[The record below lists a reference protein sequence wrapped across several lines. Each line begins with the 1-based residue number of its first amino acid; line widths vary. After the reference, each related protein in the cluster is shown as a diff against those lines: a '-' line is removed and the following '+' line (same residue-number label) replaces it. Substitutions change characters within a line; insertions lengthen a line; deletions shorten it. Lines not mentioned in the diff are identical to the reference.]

1 MPLMKSSQID
11 QGSGSRVCRLAT
23 AIAGLSLLVAS
34 CALVVAD
41 GSESTSDATT
51 TSLRSSTTRASPSTI
66 ESSTTTSQAHPAA
79 VLHVGPNST
88 AAGDGS
94 IDRPFNELA
103 VALQSL
109 EAGQTLIV
117 HGGTYTEQIKLNDLG
132 VGTADEPIVVRAAD
146 GEVPLVVGLLWL
158 SGLEHWMIEGINV
171 TWDDERNSSNQ
182 HMVKLDD
189 GQNWRFSDAEIWG
202 ARSFAAILV
211 SGLPENFELSGLY
224 VHDTLPA
231 NARNQDHL
239 IYLNSGTHGGL
250 IERNLLVG
258 SENGRAI
265 KIGPEA
271 PDGDW
276 VGNLLIRFNTMVDNR
291 GPSNVQFA
299 WRTTGVTLEN
309 NLMVGA
315 LADRANVT
323 TFELT
328 GGSNLVRNNAGWDSI
343 GVLEPH
349 INLADGGGNVH
360 ADPMFTDD
368 GTYRPTNPALKN
380 FGYLAPNG

>member
-1 MPLMKSSQID
+1 MD
-11 QGSGSRVCRLAT
+11 QRSCSRPFRRAI
-23 AIAGLSLLVAS
+23 AIAGFSLLAAS
-34 CALVVAD
+34 CAFVDVE
-41 GSESTSDATT
+41 GSDATSEALT
-51 TSLRSSTTRASPSTI
+51 TSGRSSTTHAASSI
-66 ESSTTTSQAHPAA
+66 VESSTTTAIKVPAA
-79 VLHVGPNST
+79 TVLHVDPSSA

-109 EAGQTLIV
+109 TAGQTLIV
-117 HGGTYTEQIKLNDLG
+117 HGGTYTEQIKLRDIG
-132 VGTADEPIVVRAAD
+132 VGTVDEPIVVRAAD
-146 GEVPLVVGLLWL
+146 GELPLIVGLLWL
-158 SGLEHWMIEGINV
+158 SGLEHWTIEGINV
-171 TWDDERNSSNQ
+171 TWDDKRNSNDQ
-182 HMVKLDD
+182 HMVKLD
-189 GQNWRFSDAEIWG
+189 GGSNWQFSDAEIWG

-224 VHDTLPA
+224 VHDTIPA
-231 NARNQDHL
+231 NDRNQDHL

-276 VGNLLIRFNTMVDNR
+276 VGNLLIRYNTMVDNR
-291 GPSNVQFA
+291 GPSNVQLA

-315 LADRANVT
+315 HANRANVT
-323 TFELT
+323 TFELS
-328 GGSNLVRNNAGWDSI
+328 GGSNVVRNNAGWDSI
-343 GVLEPH
+343 GVLESH
-349 INLADGGGNVH
+349 INVEDGGGNVH
-360 ADPMFTDD
+360 TDPMFSDD
-368 GTYRPTNPALKN
+368 GTYRPTNPDLED
-380 FGYLAPNG
+380 FGYLAATG